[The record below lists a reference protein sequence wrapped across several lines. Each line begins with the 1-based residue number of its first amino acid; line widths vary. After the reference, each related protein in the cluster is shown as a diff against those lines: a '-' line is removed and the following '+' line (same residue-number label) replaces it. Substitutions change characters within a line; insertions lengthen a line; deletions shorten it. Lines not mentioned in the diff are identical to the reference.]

1 MSLKVGD
8 LLPNFTAKDANGNLF
23 DSQSVIGVKPVVI
36 YFYPKDETPGCTL
49 QACAFRDQ
57 YQDFIDM
64 GADVIGIS
72 SDSDTSHRRFIAKY
86 QLPFTL
92 LSDSDKQLRKLFGV
106 PNAVFG
112 LLPGRV
118 TYVSDATGKIIL
130 IFDSVNAVKHIPK
143 AKEALK
149 KIF

>member
-8 LLPNFTAKDANGNLF
+8 TIPHFQAKDANGDVF
-23 DSQSVIGVKPVVI
+23 DSHSIIGIHPVVI

-57 YQDFIDM
+57 YQDFKDM
-64 GADVIGIS
+64 GAEVIGIS
-72 SDSDTSHRRFIAKY
+72 SDSETSHKRFIAKY
-86 QLPFTL
+86 QLPFIL
-92 LSDSDKQLRKLFGV
+92 LTDGDKKLKKLFGV
-106 PNAVFG
+106 PNALFG
-112 LLPGRV
+112 LIPGRV
-118 TYVSDATGKIIL
+118 TYVADVQGRIVM

-149 KIF
+149 KLL